1 MALSL
6 NRKMDGNFKTTK
18 TVGIVN
24 TSPKEFVQGYLDF
37 EKRKRWDHS
46 FNDGVVVEVVPGVDP
61 YPTRNQKAG
70 QDEAANEESDAAS
83 SESKA
88 ESGANETR
96 ARADST
102 GYSNAAEE
110 GASTDANIAQADT
123 EEAQVS
129 GELTPK
135 SLVKTARC
143 KKCNQIVTRTLAAIE
158 HHSTVCPGETQQQE
172 LPKQRS
178 SSKATDGKPRG
189 HGRFFGSFRENN
201 ESKRSPSQAA
211 PAHSSPTVS
220 RLPEEELLHE
230 QLARFVSKSPSLANA
245 KPSDGSG
252 GSSKPSSTPVSML
265 GGVQRDPNLE
275 GAGGAAAYSTRLVYC
290 TFETA
295 NPLLSPRE
303 VCVFQDH
310 FSDPDG
316 TRAVYEISVDHQAV
330 RGTRGHVRAQLLLH
344 AHVAHPVP
352 GNPRASLVT
361 VVTQVDLK
369 GNFVGR
375 KLTSIMSR
383 TLSGNFAG
391 LQQGQDC
398 NIADTLEGVP
408 VDRGLV
414 GDGDDEQGQGVDS
427 AAGIEDFELMAVLG
441 RGGFGK
447 VMQVVHKGTGKVY
460 AMKVLR
466 KNDLVKRKQV
476 ERTKTE
482 RSILAAAK
490 HPYIVSLHYAFQT
503 SQKLYMVMDFVQG
516 GDFFTYLRREGR
528 LPETRVKLYVAEI
541 ALALSHLHDLGI
553 VYRDL
558 KPENVRSRSLALP
571 Y

>member
-1 MALSL
+1 
-6 NRKMDGNFKTTK
+6 MDGNFKTTK

-37 EKRKRWDHS
+37 EKRKRWDNS

-61 YPTRNQKAG
+61 YPTRNQKG
-70 QDEAANEESDAAS
+70 DEDGEGFASDSKLDTCETGADATGSGRS
-83 SESKA
+83 S
-88 ESGANETR
+88 
-96 ARADST
+96 
-102 GYSNAAEE
+102 EE
-110 GASTDANIAQADT
+110 GAGTGAGAGAGAGTGAGAGAPPAPNFAALL
-123 EEAQVS
+123 AA
-129 GELTPK
+129 K

-158 HHSTVCPGETQQQE
+158 HHSTVCPGEAQQPETQ
-172 LPKQRS
+172 KQRS
-178 SSKATDGKPRG
+178 SSKG
-189 HGRFFGSFRENN
+189 HGRFFGSFNAKGTDGKSSNIEP
-201 ESKRSPSQAA
+201 KRALSQAA
-211 PAHSSPTVS
+211 VSNSPTVS

-230 QLARFVSKSPSLANA
+230 QLARFVSKSPSLANV
-245 KPSDGSG
+245 KPADGSG
-252 GSSKPSSTPVSML
+252 GSSKPSSSGPVPML

-275 GAGGAAAYSTRLVYC
+275 GARGAAAYSTRLVYS

-352 GNPRASLVT
+352 GNPKSSLVT

-375 KLTSIMSR
+375 KLGNIMSR

-391 LQQGQDC
+391 LSQGQDC

-414 GDGDDEQGQGVDS
+414 GDGDDDQGAGAES

-447 VMQVVHKGTGKVY
+447 VMQVVHKGTGKVF

-466 KNDLVKRKQV
+466 KSDLVKRKQV

-482 RSILAAAK
+482 RSILAAVM

-541 ALALSHLHDLGI
+541 ALALNHLHELGI

-558 KPENVRSRSLALP
+558 KPENVSHACMSPPSSL
-571 Y
+571 